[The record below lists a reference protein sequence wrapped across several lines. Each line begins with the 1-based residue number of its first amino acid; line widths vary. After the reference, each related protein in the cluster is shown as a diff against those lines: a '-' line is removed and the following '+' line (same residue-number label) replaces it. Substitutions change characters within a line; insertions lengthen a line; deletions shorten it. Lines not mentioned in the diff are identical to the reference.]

1 MKISSI
7 VFCTFFSIKGYSQTV
22 IDYNNFNVSLAT
34 KALEE
39 SYLNYRDT
47 ISHFGD
53 DPKYSFD
60 SLRPEL
66 NNVPKLRRPKKS
78 NYLYENYS
86 YKNCLTLLSSGQFY
100 HIDVKEKFKSEQ
112 KKFILEAINNVKN
125 IPDYFKGEFKTASYS
140 EVLFQ
145 CKDLSLTSYEELAD
159 YIIKTFE
166 KSPSHCS
173 ILRGG
178 THSYYLYSEYKITDV
193 TGLFSC
199 CVLYDKSRKRI
210 VSAINIV
217 TM

>member
-1 MKISSI
+1 LE
-7 VFCTFFSIKGYSQTV
+7 TIKNG
-22 IDYNNFNVSLAT
+22 
-34 KALEE
+34 
-39 SYLNYRDT
+39 
-47 ISHFGD
+47 
-53 DPKYSFD
+53 
-60 SLRPEL
+60 
-66 NNVPKLRRPKKS
+66 
-78 NYLYENYS
+78 
-86 YKNCLTLLSSGQFY
+86 
-100 HIDVKEKFKSEQ
+100 
-112 KKFILEAINNVKN
+112 KN

-145 CKDLSLTSYEELAD
+145 CKDLSLTTYEELAD

-178 THSYYLYSEYKITDV
+178 THSYYLYCEHKIKDV

-199 CVLYDKSRKRI
+199 CMLYDKVRNRT